1 MAHGKQN
8 AVTFYLIIALILG
21 AITYLEFALVEYD
34 VAWLS
39 TPLIVTLLVVLSLVK
54 FGLVVAIYMHLR
66 DDDVIY
72 SGFFASGMV
81 IALGTFIALSFLFTV
96 RSAANLQAGIR
107 AEHRT
112 ETHGHGFPES
122 LDAIEARPLLEQFR
136 APAPK
141 SQRISITLPQAAAT
155 NFALAD
161 AGSVTPIMPAASAST
176 PSQSQGDMAAQG
188 NSGTDADSAADADS
202 ADGDMTANF
211 DWQQLGNTTYTQN
224 CASCHQANG
233 QGIPGAFPPLAG
245 HVPNLY
251 NADGGREYIIKV
263 VLYGLQGQI
272 EVNGMNYNGVMT
284 AWGQLSDDQIAATL
298 NHELTSWGN
307 DQMLSNFRPIMPDEV
322 AALRGLGLTGQQVH
336 ATRPALP

>member
-8 AVTFYLIIALILG
+8 AVTFYLIIALVLG
-21 AITYLEFALVEYD
+21 VITYLEFALVEYD

-39 TPLIVTLLVVLSLVK
+39 TPLIVTLLVVLSLIK

-66 DDDVIY
+66 DDDVMY
-72 SGFFASGMV
+72 TGFFASGMV

-96 RSAANLQAGIR
+96 RSAVNLQANVR
-107 AEHRT
+107 AERHA
-112 ETHGHGFPES
+112 EADAHGLPES
-122 LDAIEARPLLEQFR
+122 LEAIEARPLLEQFR

-141 SQRISITLPQAAAT
+141 SQRISIALPQATAT
-155 NFALAD
+155 NFALAE
-161 AGSVTPIMPAASAST
+161 ASAVAPIMPAASAA
-176 PSQSQGDMAAQG
+176 PAPQAQGDMAAQ
-188 NSGTDADSAADADS
+188 TDEADAD
-202 ADGDMTANF
+202 TAAATPEF

-251 NADGGREYIIKV
+251 NAEGGREYLIKV
-263 VLYGLQGQI
+263 VLYGLQGPI
-272 EVNGMNYNGVMT
+272 TVNGASYNGVMN

-307 DQMLSNFRPIMPDEV
+307 DQLLSNFRPIMPDEV

-336 ATRPALP
+336 AARPSLQ

>member
-8 AVTFYLIIALILG
+8 AVTFYLIIALVLG

-39 TPLIVTLLVVLSLVK
+39 TPLIVTLLVVLSLIK

-66 DDDVIY
+66 DDDVMY

-81 IALGTFIALSFLFTV
+81 IALGTFIAVSFLFTV
-96 RSAANLQAGIR
+96 RSAAASIHTNREAPRGEDHAML
-107 AEHRT
+107 
-112 ETHGHGFPES
+112 ES
-122 LDAIEARPLLEQFR
+122 LEAVEARPLLEQFR
-136 APAPK
+136 APQPK

-161 AGSVTPIMPAASAST
+161 ASSVAPIMPAASAST

-188 NSGTDADSAADADS
+188 NNNTDADSAADADS

-272 EVNGMNYNGVMT
+272 SVNGMNYNGVMT

-307 DQMLSNFRPIMPDEV
+307 DQMLSSFRPIMPDEV